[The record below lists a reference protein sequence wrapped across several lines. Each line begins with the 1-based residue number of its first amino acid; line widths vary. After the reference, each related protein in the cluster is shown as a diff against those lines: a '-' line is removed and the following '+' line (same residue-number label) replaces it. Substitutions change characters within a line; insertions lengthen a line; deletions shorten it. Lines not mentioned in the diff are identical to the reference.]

1 MKQYSTYPVIDI
13 LEASFCAYRTNG
25 NTIVRESMFDLEA
38 VGEEKVLTKIP
49 NVQLINEYLENKSS
63 LKITHDDR
71 DYASMAIQTID
82 HERTLKLLRGE
93 NTTEFVD
100 GIIKE
105 GKEEQSNKIKLLLW
119 IPEIFF
125 RISEKEQFE
134 EAILQSDYVGKI
146 GDKLTV
152 DVEVINKKY
161 ISRLSCWI
169 VTTKNKDN
177 NVIQWFTAK
186 DECTVSGKYYG
197 IVSKLEENLY
207 LRGAK
212 TTMLN
217 RVKFLDKFPF

>member
-1 MKQYSTYPVIDI
+1 
-13 LEASFCAYRTNG
+13 
-25 NTIVRESMFDLEA
+25 MFDLEA

-49 NVQLINEYLENKSS
+49 NVELINQHLENKSL
-63 LKITHDDR
+63 LKISDEDC
-71 DYASMAIQTID
+71 DYASMAIQSID

-119 IPEIFF
+119 VPEIFF
-125 RISEKEQFE
+125 RIIEKEQFE

-146 GDKLTV
+146 GDKMTIN
-152 DVEVINKKY
+152 VEVIRKKY
-161 ISRLSCWI
+161 LPKLSCWI
-169 VTTKNKDN
+169 VTTKNKEN

-186 DECTVSGKYYG
+186 DECTVSGKYFG
-197 IVSKLEENLY
+197 IVSKLEENPY

-212 TTMLN
+212 ITMLN
-217 RVKFLDKFPF
+217 RVKVLDK

>member
-1 MKQYSTYPVIDI
+1 MKEYSTYPVIDI
-13 LEASFCAYRTNG
+13 LKAAFCAYRTNG

-49 NVQLINEYLENKSS
+49 NVELINQHLENKSL
-63 LKITHDDR
+63 LKISDEDC
-71 DYASMAIQTID
+71 DYASMAIQSID

-119 IPEIFF
+119 VPEIFF
-125 RISEKEQFE
+125 RIIEKEQFE

-146 GDKLTV
+146 GDKMTIN
-152 DVEVINKKY
+152 VEVIRKKY
-161 ISRLSCWI
+161 LPKLSCWI
-169 VTTKNKDN
+169 VTTKNKEN

-186 DECTVSGKYYG
+186 DECTVSGKYFG
-197 IVSKLEENLY
+197 IVSKLEENPY

-212 TTMLN
+212 ITMLN
-217 RVKFLDKFPF
+217 RVKVLDK